1 MKKTGIIVIGM
12 EIISNMK
19 NIKNIK
25 RVFAIV
31 VIALC
36 VSAITGCYSNKL
48 KDNGNSGAI
57 VISGKVLNWE
67 NGPIQRAFVMVK
79 EKPSC
84 SAMVNAK
91 GEFNIPVNEDLSS
104 ANIIISSPGC
114 ETIEKKINFN
124 EKIEVALKRQDQ
136 LLSQIEVGASHVL
149 LSDMALAR
157 MYNFKEYT
165 ETQQQ
170 CVNLYNEFRVTKG
183 AEILKKILA
192 NEQLSVEES
201 PYYYVAMAGYLAGAA
216 IPNHPDTKKRIAHL
230 KGKLGDEKCKEFYKE
245 TKQEG
250 EDILRKGFEGGK
262 ITEDEISKLRLLSII
277 YGLEFRDNVV
287 YPIQLNE
294 KERIPGKEGVA
305 IGNKMPGM
313 RFVKFED
320 VLKSSDYRDY
330 PALDLCDF
338 IRPEGLSKFLLA
350 IKAYGSEKPIVNN
363 NSIGIKD
370 LLRGKPILIFNK
382 SIIDNFGMETMAYM
396 EYCYQTYKDEAD
408 IYILSVRSKSLSNY
422 GEMNV
427 PSDAFYGANPNADPL
442 NGLDSR
448 KNISQFSSED
458 FARVAKNKYLKF
470 PSQKVPLLLDC
481 MENISSNAQIESG
494 WGRAM
499 LYDKEGKVVA
509 DNADFGYNTIG
520 SFRRESGHLWT
531 RITGLHRYLES
542 ALISLLENDGRLDK
556 NFDHG
561 KAYMEY
567 MHSTVPKQ
575 HNFQTAFNYLLEV
588 ENISLEKNEIEA
600 RWEGNQNDS
609 ENLFTFKIDKST
621 VIFTPEGD
629 KIIQGSIS
637 NLAIGDRLQIDVLS
651 EGFPNF
657 KGDRYCLWEEK
668 FYQKVDIGMKR
679 WTALKTQA
687 TNTIVSGLNPTLNAI
702 RIYKG
707 ESQMPWHNMT
717 EDYILF
723 NGIIEKVKNN
733 RITVV
738 IDTDFSNEYSGYAMY
753 KRDKNKIIDIDEF
766 SRFRIDQLEKS
777 LGNGNPVKKQFEIDK
792 GVRVIHDAYES
803 DRSALKVG
811 QRVLVTYRKHFDKQN
826 DTIIH
831 PDFIIATTRIG
842 KNE

>member
-1 MKKTGIIVIGM
+1 MK
-12 EIISNMK
+12 IISDM
-19 NIKNIK
+19 KNIK
-25 RVFAIV
+25 RVLLIA
-31 VIALC
+31 VIALF
-36 VSAITGCYSNKL
+36 VSVITGCSSNKP
-48 KDNGNSGAI
+48 KDNGNSVASY
-57 VISGKVLNWE
+57 ISGKVLNWE
-67 NGPIQRAFVMVK
+67 NKPIQRAFVMVK
-79 EKPSC
+79 EKPSY

-91 GEFNIPVNEDLSS
+91 GEFSIPVSKDLSTM
-104 ANIIISSPGC
+104 NIIISSPGC
-114 ETIEKKINFN
+114 KTIEKKINLN
-124 EKIEVALKRQDQ
+124 EKIEVTLTRQDQ
-136 LLSQIEVGASHVL
+136 LLSQIEVGAAHVL
-149 LSDMALAR
+149 LSDMALVR
-157 MYNFKEYT
+157 MYNFREYT
-165 ETQQQ
+165 KAQKQ
-170 CVNLYNEFRVTKG
+170 CVDLYNEFRVTKG

-192 NEQLSVEES
+192 NEQLTNEEA

-216 IPNHPDTKKRIAHL
+216 VPNHPDAKKRIAHL
-230 KGKLGDEKCKEFYKE
+230 EGKLGDEKCKEFYKE

-262 ITEDEISKLRLLSII
+262 ITKDEISKLRLLSII

-305 IGNKMPGM
+305 IGNKIPGM

-320 VLKSSDYRDY
+320 IVESQDYRDY

-350 IKAYGSEKPIVNN
+350 IKAYGSEESIINN

-370 LLRGKPILIFNK
+370 LLHGKPILIFNK
-382 SIIDNFGMETMAYM
+382 AILDNFGMEAMAYM

-408 IYILSVRSKSLSNY
+408 IYILSVRTKSLSNY

-481 MENISSNAQIESG
+481 MENISSNTQIESG
-494 WGRAM
+494 WRRAM
-499 LYDKEGKVVA
+499 LFDKEGKVVS
-509 DNADFGYNTIG
+509 DNADLYYNELG
-520 SFRRESGHLWT
+520 SFRRESSYLWT
-531 RITGLHRYLES
+531 RLTSDYRYFES
-542 ALISLLENDGRLDK
+542 ALISLLENDGKLDK
-556 NFDHG
+556 NIDYS
-561 KAYMEY
+561 KSYMEY
-567 MHSTVPKQ
+567 LRSTVPTQ
-575 HNFQTAFNYLLEV
+575 YAFQTPFEYLFEV
-588 ENISLEKNEIEA
+588 EDILIEKNEIVA
-600 RWEGNQNDS
+600 RWEGNKDDS
-609 ENLFTFKIDKST
+609 ENLFTFQIDKST
-621 VIFTPEGD
+621 VVFTSDEDVVKP
-629 KIIQGSIS
+629 GSIS
-637 NLAIGDRLQIDVLS
+637 DLAIGDKLQIDVLS

-657 KGDRYCLWEEK
+657 KGNRACLLEEK
-668 FYQKVDIGMKR
+668 YYPKKDIGMER
-679 WTALKTQA
+679 WTKLHSKTA
-687 TNTIVSGLNPTLNAI
+687 KDVVSGLNKTLKAV
-702 RIYKG
+702 RIYK
-707 ESQMPWHNMT
+707 EDSQIPWFNMI

-777 LGNGNPVKKQFEIDK
+777 LGSGNPVKKQFEIDK

-811 QRVLVTYRKHFDKQN
+811 QRVLVNYRKHFDKQN

-831 PDFIIATTRIG
+831 PDFIIATTKI
-842 KNE
+842 K